1 MHDVFTHGTLPNLVT
16 KAVEIGYQSGALIPI
31 ATDLMVVHEHG
42 LSFPVR
48 VLGHFDKKLKDPTS
62 TAKTGNTNPFLPYDP
77 NLFVANISQSHV
89 CLLNKYPIIEGHLLI
104 VTRDFE
110 HQETLIS
117 YQDFLAAW
125 RCLVEFDGVVFYNSG
140 PVAGASQPHKHIQL
154 IPHPP
159 EKEAETLPIPQLFK
173 TGLPFRAGYHAYPRV
188 QEHLDET
195 FIRRLHERYLELLVS
210 LALISSKVSEE
221 TPKPY
226 NLLMTREFIMIVPRR
241 AECVEEM
248 SINAMGFMGSLFV
261 RDQDQLD
268 RIVSHGIIR
277 ALQNAAG
284 ESIG

>member
-1 MHDVFTHGTLPNLVT
+1 MHDVFTHGTLPKLIT
-16 KAVEIGYQSGALIPI
+16 GAVEIGYQSGALIPI
-31 ATDLMVVHEHG
+31 ATDLVVVQENG

-48 VLGHFDKKLKDPTS
+48 VLGHFEKKLKDPTS
-62 TAKTGNTNPFLPYDP
+62 TATTGNNNPFLPYDS
-77 NLFVANISQSHV
+77 NLFVANISPSHV

-110 HQETLIS
+110 HQETLIT

-159 EKEAETLPIPQLFK
+159 EKEAEILPIPQLFK

-188 QEHLDET
+188 QERLDEA
-195 FIRRLHERYLELLVS
+195 FIRSLHKRYIELLTS
-210 LALISSKVSEE
+210 LTLISSKDTEE

-261 RDQDQLD
+261 RDKDQLD

-284 ESIG
+284 GAIG